1 MANTIATNLLNYLG
15 LVGSS
20 GAHTGSLV
28 PRAQTPQASAD
39 LWRDF
44 QDAGK
49 VADPDIWTKFNQA
62 MRRPVTFDAMLQLWE
77 EMATWD
83 LMAAALV
90 EIVDEATQVDANSPA
105 TVWYTC
111 NDRDFEDELNS
122 MLVKLDTESIV
133 PSQVWHVAALGNH
146 FEKLEYAP
154 EEGVM
159 GMSYVHPLDV
169 RRYWLERNRKS
180 IGFRWAGHKPD
191 KESAFVMPN
200 NQTPIPRVQLGA
212 GAGQQ
217 TEELWY
223 PWDFLHMRRMF
234 RLRISEHGEPIFD
247 EAEGIY
253 KKLKMAIDQMV
264 VHRAQVQPDRYVI
277 NIDVKD
283 QPPAEQVKTV
293 QRWKQAL
300 RSKLAFGQAQ
310 QTTAST
316 TLQPP
321 SDFQSFYNAWSLDTI
336 LWVAKPR
343 DFQHSVEKLQG
354 TQNIPDVYDIELLTD
369 LFYSII
375 GMPRSWFSNKGG
387 EGSSDGNAPSG
398 KALLA
403 QDMRFLR
410 KIKSIRRPIVNCY
423 TWLGYFHAVLKGK
436 DISQLDIKAN
446 MPPIG
451 SLEDQMKME
460 LLKQQAEVLDILADV
475 MDKYQLPKEAW
486 IEIVF
491 KKYLHLPDEIV
502 NIFITA
508 LPGEMEPQPVESVG
522 KNRRPAPY
530 SYRLVRELQEA
541 VKDNP
546 GLASKVELL
555 KEMTMHTDPRRVAE
569 MTFAKHR
576 RSAMQEGM
584 FKMPSFKDL
593 DLIVS
598 SYGRNPFELK
608 QRQAAGKKES
618 SKFMIQPK
626 TLMEDSTAQTPR
638 EKTDYSVHE
647 KPQPVTESKWRKFYP
662 NKL

>member
-1 MANTIATNLLNYLG
+1 MAQTISTNLLSYLG
-15 LVGSS
+15 LLGSA

-28 PRAQTPQASAD
+28 PRANTPQASQE
-39 LWRDF
+39 LWKDF
-44 QDAGK
+44 LDAGR
-49 VADPDIWTKFNQA
+49 VADPDIWSKFNQV
-62 MRRPVTFDAMLQLWE
+62 MKRPVTFDAMLQLWE

-90 EIVDEATQVDANSPA
+90 EIVDEATQVDSNSPA

-111 NDRDFEDELNS
+111 NDRTFEDELNG
-122 MLVKLDTESIV
+122 MLVRLDVESNA
-133 PSQVWHVAALGNH
+133 PSQVWHIAALGNH

-154 EEGVM
+154 QEGVI
-159 GMSYVHPLDV
+159 GMSYIHPMDV
-169 RRYWLERNRKS
+169 RRYWLERNRKP
-180 IGFRWAGHKPD
+180 IGFRWAGHKPS
-191 KESAFVMPN
+191 KENAFVMPDN
-200 NQTPIPRVQLGA
+200 KTPIPRVVLSDG
-212 GAGQQ
+212 GKS

-223 PWDFLHMRRMF
+223 PWDFMHMRRMF

-277 NIDVKD
+277 NVDVKD
-283 QPPAEQVKTV
+283 QHPAEQVKTI

-300 RSKLAFGQAQ
+300 RSKLAFGQSQ
-310 QTTAST
+310 QAGAAGALASPT
-316 TLQPP
+316 
-321 SDFQSFYNAWSLDTI
+321 DFQSFYNAWALDTI

-375 GMPRSWFSNKGG
+375 GMPRSWFSAKAG
-387 EGSSDGNAPSG
+387 EGSDGNSPSG

-410 KIKSIRRPIVNCY
+410 KIKSIRRPMINCY

-436 DISQLDIKAN
+436 DIRQLDIKAN

-460 LLKQQAEVLDILADV
+460 MLKQQAEVLDILADV
-475 MDKYQLPKEAW
+475 MEKYSLPKEAW

-508 LPGEMEPQPVESVG
+508 LPGEMEPMPVESMNQS
-522 KNRRPAPY
+522 KAPY
-530 SYRLVRELQEA
+530 SYRILRQIQDAVQGNPELA
-541 VKDNP
+541 AKI
-546 GLASKVELL
+546 ELL
-555 KEMTMHTDPRRVAE
+555 KSSVYADSPGRITE
-569 MTFAKHR
+569 AKIQSMRNQHLG
-576 RSAMQEGM
+576 ENM
-584 FKMPSFKDL
+584 FKMPSMQDM

-598 SYGRNPFELK
+598 SYGRHPFELK
-608 QRQAAGKKES
+608 KLRDSHNRSTGQV
-618 SKFMIQPK
+618 MIQPGSI
-626 TLMEDSTAQTPR
+626 MEGNSNGVAVDRPDVAVNERPAPIA
-638 EKTDYSVHE
+638 EAAY
-647 KPQPVTESKWRKFYP
+647 RKFMP
-662 NKL
+662 SKF

>member
-1 MANTIATNLLNYLG
+1 MADTIATNLLSYLG
-15 LVGSS
+15 LIGSA

-28 PRAQTPQASAD
+28 PRANTPQASSD

-49 VADPDIWTKFNQA
+49 IADPDIWTKFNQA
-62 MRRPVTFDAMLQLWE
+62 MKRPVTFDAMLQLWE

-111 NDRDFEDELNS
+111 NDHSVEDDLNS
-122 MLVKLDTESIV
+122 LLVKLDVETV
-133 PSQVWHVAALGNH
+133 APSQIWHIAALGNH
-146 FEKLEYAP
+146 FEKLDYAP
-154 EEGVM
+154 EEGVI
-159 GMSYVHPLDV
+159 GMSFVHPMDV
-169 RRYWLERNRKS
+169 RRYWLERNKKC
-180 IGFRWAGHKPD
+180 IGFRWSGHKPS
-191 KESAFVMPN
+191 KEAAFVMPD
-200 NQTPIPRVQLGA
+200 NQTPIPRVTLSDG
-212 GAGQQ
+212 GKS

-223 PWDFLHMRRMF
+223 PWDFMHMRRMF

-283 QPPAEQVKTV
+283 QPPAEQMKTI

-300 RSKLAFGQAQ
+300 RSKLAFGQNQSGA
-310 QTTAST
+310 ANA
-316 TLQPP
+316 LQAP

-343 DFQHSVEKLQG
+343 EFQHSVEKLQG

-375 GMPRSWFSNKGG
+375 GMPRSWFSAKTGGGG
-387 EGSSDGNAPSG
+387 EGSDGNAPSG

-410 KIKSIRRPIVNCY
+410 KIKSIRRPMINCY
-423 TWLGYFHAVLKGK
+423 TWLAYFHCVLKGK
-436 DISQLDIKAN
+436 DIRQLDIKAN

-451 SLEDQMKME
+451 SLEDQMKLEM
-460 LLKQQAEVLDILADV
+460 LKQQAEVLDILADV
-475 MDKYQLPKEAW
+475 MDKYSLPKEAW

-508 LPGEMEPQPVESVG
+508 LPGEMEPVPVESLQQRS
-522 KNRRPAPY
+522 KAPY
-530 SYRLVRELQEA
+530 SYRLIRQIEEA

-546 GLASKVELL
+546 VLGAKLQEL
-555 KEMTMHTDPRRVAE
+555 KHCVYADDPRAISEAKLAKAKRDVMAE
-569 MTFAKHR
+569 T
-576 RSAMQEGM
+576 M
-584 FKMPSFKDL
+584 FKMPSLQDL

-598 SYGRNPFELK
+598 SYGRSPFELK
-608 QRQAAGKKES
+608 RAQEGTPS
-618 SKFMIQPK
+618 GKFMIQPK
-626 TLMEDSTAQTPR
+626 ALMEDTTAEAPR
-638 EKTDYSVHE
+638 APTDYSVQE
-647 KPQPVTESKWRKFYP
+647 RPQPIKEAAWRRFFPK
-662 NKL
+662 K

>member
-1 MANTIATNLLNYLG
+1 MPNTVATNLLHYLG
-15 LVGSS
+15 LIGSA

-28 PRAQTPQASAD
+28 PRAQTPQAGAD

-44 QDAGK
+44 QDSGK
-49 VADPDIWTKFNQA
+49 IADPDIWTKFNQA

-90 EIVDEATQVDANSPA
+90 EIVDEATQVDSQSPA
-105 TVWYTC
+105 TIWYQC
-111 NDRDFEDELNS
+111 NDRDFEDELNA
-122 MLVKLDTESIV
+122 MLIRLDTEAIV

-146 FEKLEYAP
+146 FEKLEYAQ
-154 EEGVM
+154 EEGVI
-159 GMSYVHPLDV
+159 GMSFVHPLDV
-169 RRYWLERNRKS
+169 RRYWLERNRKC
-180 IGFRWAGHKPD
+180 IGFRWAGHKPG
-191 KESAFVMPN
+191 KESAFVMPDN
-200 NQTPIPRVQLGA
+200 KTPIPRVSLGD
-212 GAGQQ
+212 GKN
-217 TEELWY
+217 TEDLWY

-283 QPPAEQVKTV
+283 QTPIEQVKTV
-293 QRWKQAL
+293 QRWKQSL
-300 RSKLAFGQAQ
+300 RSKLAFGQS
-310 QTTAST
+310 QTPGQAGVLNTPT
-316 TLQPP
+316 
-321 SDFQSFYNAWSLDTI
+321 DFQSFYNAWALDTI

-343 DFQHSVEKLQG
+343 DFQHSVEKMQG

-375 GMPRSWFSNKGG
+375 GMPRSWFSSKGAG
-387 EGSSDGNAPSG
+387 GGGGSDGNAPSG

-410 KIKSIRRPIVNCY
+410 KIKSIRRPIINCY

-436 DISQLDIKAN
+436 DIRQLDIKAN

-460 LLKQQAEVLDILADV
+460 MLKQQAEVLEILADV
-475 MDKYQLPKEAW
+475 MEKYALPKEAW

-508 LPGEMEPQPVESVG
+508 LPGEMDAMPVESQQR
-522 KNRRPAPY
+522 KTKAPY
-530 SYRLVRELQEA
+530 TFRLIRQIEEA
-541 VKDNP
+541 VKSNP
-546 GLASKVELL
+546 QLAAQVALL
-555 KEMTMHTDPRRVAE
+555 KETAYFDDSRRVSEAV
-569 MTFAKHR
+569 FAKHKR
-576 RSAMQEGM
+576 DHLRENM
-584 FKMPSFKDL
+584 FKVPSLQDL

-598 SYGRNPFELK
+598 SYGRSPFELK
-608 QRQAAGKKES
+608 KMTDQKASGR
-618 SKFMIQPK
+618 FMIQPK
-626 TLMEDSTAQTPR
+626 VLQEDATAETPR
-638 EKTDYSVHE
+638 PDTAYAAGERPPINED
-647 KPQPVTESKWRKFYP
+647 WRKFYP
-662 NKL
+662 ANM